1 MNPIRIRVVTA
12 SVLAAIGLA
21 TAAPL
26 ASAEELPRSA
36 AAAPAAEEAGAAESL
51 QALLDSKDPEVQ
63 AFMANFN
70 SEELSAFQL
79 AAAAHSK
86 PGDGLVALK
95 APNWGQIM
103 RALKK
108 IGGFAKAVAGKYDDF
123 KRWVDSRP
131 WYVKYAIKA
140 VSPGLS
146 LYDIW
151 WHFNH

>member
-1 MNPIRIRVVTA
+1 MKPIRIRLAAV
-12 SVLAAIGLA
+12 SVLAALGV
-21 TAAPL
+21 
-26 ASAEELPRSA
+26 A
-36 AAAPAAEEAGAAESL
+36 AAAPMAMAEDAPTPVVTSAQEPEAAQAL

-63 AFMANFN
+63 AFMAEFGGGQD
-70 SEELSAFQL
+70 LAALQQ
-79 AAAAHSK
+79 AAAAPSK
-86 PGDGLVALK
+86 PGGGITALK
-95 APNWGQIM
+95 VPKWGQIAA
-103 RALKK
+103 ALKK
-108 IGGFAKAVAGKYDDF
+108 IAGFTKAVAGKYDDF